1 MMAAL
6 ASTSRLC
13 SLTEP
18 ACWIES
24 PVAANPT
31 PSGRA
36 SMQAIPDEEL
46 LRRTA
51 RQDHDAF
58 ALLVDR
64 HMHRVVSLAQNILG
78 SAAEA
83 DEIAQETF
91 ARLWTQPGKFS
102 PGKALFTT
110 WLHRVVVNRCI
121 DRRRRQR
128 FDDLEAAIDQA
139 TPEPDLPHLM
149 YVEQQR
155 SAVQNSLQSLPA
167 RQRTA
172 LALFY
177 MQELSQRDA
186 AAAMELT
193 ESAFESLL
201 HRARRSLAAALK
213 HLQPDR
219 GSGE

>member
-1 MMAAL
+1 MAAF
-6 ASTSRLC
+6 A
-13 SLTEP
+13 LTLRPCLPVEP
-18 ACWIES
+18 ARRVES
-24 PVAANPT
+24 RAAAT
-31 PSGRA
+31 DAPSRHA
-36 SMQAIPDEEL
+36 NMQGLPDDEL
-46 LRRTA
+46 LRRIA

-58 ALLVDR
+58 ATLLDR
-64 HMHRVVSLAQNILG
+64 HMQRVVSLAQNILG

-83 DEIAQETF
+83 DEVAQDTF
-91 ARLWTQPGKFS
+91 ARLWTHPRKFR
-102 PGKALFTT
+102 PEKALFTT

-121 DRRRRQR
+121 DRRRRRR
-128 FDDLEAAIDQA
+128 FDELDAAIDQA
-139 TPEPDLPHLM
+139 TPEPDLPQLM

-155 SAVQNSLQSLPA
+155 RVVQQNLQALPT

-177 MQELSQRDA
+177 MQELSQRDS

-201 HRARRSLAAALK
+201 HRARRTLATALK
-213 HLQPDR
+213 HLRADT